1 VITLNTDSEVRVR
14 MDRDVRR
21 IWLDRGQAFFSVTP
35 DHARPFEVF
44 ANDGV
49 VRAVGTSFDV
59 ALGREPGTVKVTVVE
74 GSVEI
79 LPRVESAA
87 TASIERVASK
97 LVHGQSATYRSG
109 GAVERV
115 TSSGLASALAW
126 RDGKMDFDNQRLVD
140 ALAEHNRYT
149 NKKIVLGDDTLKEL
163 RISGT
168 LRIGDTQGFLFLLK
182 ESLGL
187 TVLEQPEMFILLSS
201 SGSLNASSPGQH
213 PGGV

>member
-1 VITLNTDSEVRVR
+1 
-14 MDRDVRR
+14 MDRDLRR

-35 DHARPFEVF
+35 DRARPFEVF
-44 ANDGV
+44 ASDGV

-59 ALGREPGTVKVTVVE
+59 ALGRERGTVKVTVVE
-74 GSVEI
+74 GTVEI

-87 TASIERVASK
+87 TGSVERVASK

-109 GAVERV
+109 GAVEHV
-115 TSSGLASALAW
+115 TSSGFASALAW

-149 NKKIVLGDDTLKEL
+149 NKKIILGDDNLKEL

-187 TVLEQPEMFILLSS
+187 TVVEQPEVFILLSS